1 MTEHDDAVPCG
12 DRINRQLRDIVQ
24 HEEKLMSRMDCPA
37 WHRWER
43 GPAPYGFEPR
53 LMCTI
58 FRRSKALFRRKT
70 PEDASLSGGPSS
82 ADQTVLSRLPQ

>member
-53 LMCTI
+53 L
-58 FRRSKALFRRKT
+58 
-70 PEDASLSGGPSS
+70 
-82 ADQTVLSRLPQ
+82 